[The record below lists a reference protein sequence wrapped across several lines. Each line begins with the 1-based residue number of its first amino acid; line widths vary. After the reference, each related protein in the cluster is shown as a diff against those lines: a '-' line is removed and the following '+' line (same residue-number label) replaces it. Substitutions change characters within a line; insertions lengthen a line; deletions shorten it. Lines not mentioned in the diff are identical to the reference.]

1 MHKKMKIHKI
11 LCFIKFYI
19 KKKKTN
25 RKKKDSKESNL
36 KISSRT
42 SYAIHRNFSS
52 NLQAPED
59 QTVQSILS
67 YLSFILSIG
76 PCHITL
82 THTARYL
89 IY

>member
-11 LCFIKFYI
+11 LFYKI
-19 KKKKTN
+19 LYKKKKKTN

-82 THTARYL
+82 PTRL
-89 IY
+89 GI

>member
-1 MHKKMKIHKI
+1 M
-11 LCFIKFYI
+11 
-19 KKKKTN
+19 
-25 RKKKDSKESNL
+25 
-36 KISSRT
+36 
-42 SYAIHRNFSS
+42 S

>member
-1 MHKKMKIHKI
+1 MFYKI
-11 LCFIKFYI
+11 LY
-19 KKKKTN
+19 KKKKN
-25 RKKKDSKESNL
+25 ESEKKNSKESNL